1 MKICKYCHHESPD
14 TAYYCF
20 TCGQVLDSTPEP
32 ESPRPQEA
40 MQRSPLPEQRRQAQ
54 SEETVPLSQ
63 PYYGERPT
71 EPNPLQEPVTGPFPQ
86 AYGERPTEPNPPQ
99 RPVQLPLQKPSGG
112 GVFDWVSS
120 VLITV
125 WLVIQA
131 LSTVLS
137 LWVLPM
143 LYDLTPDSENLYRL
157 LQTIVHVISNL
168 SYILPAIAVK
178 KLPLRI
184 VCIVI
189 AAAVAGYWAYLNVMN
204 YLNAPSW

>member
-71 EPNPLQEPVTGPFPQ
+71 EPNPLQQ
-86 AYGERPTEPNPPQ
+86 
-99 RPVQLPLQKPSGG
+99 PLQKPSGG

-120 VLITV
+120 ILITV

-131 LSTVLS
+131 LSTVL
-137 LWVLPM
+137 LRWVLPT
-143 LYDLTPDSENLYRL
+143 LYDLTSESENLCRL
-157 LQTIVHVISNL
+157 LQTIVAVISNL

>member
-71 EPNPLQEPVTGPFPQ
+71 EPNPLQEPDTGPFPQ
-86 AYGERPTEPNPPQ
+86 FPPQ
-99 RPVQLPLQKPSGG
+99 RPLQQPLQKPSGG

-120 VLITV
+120 ILITV

-131 LSTVLS
+131 LSTVL
-137 LWVLPM
+137 LRWVLPT
-143 LYDLTPDSENLYRL
+143 LYDLTSESENLCRL
-157 LQTIVHVISNL
+157 LQTIVAVISNL
-168 SYILPAIAVK
+168 SMLLPAIAVK